1 MKKTILSMGIM
12 MILSGCAMIPDLHEN
27 RQTPIKN
34 NNESNNF
41 WVLQKTTVNTDQWWK
56 DFNDEQ
62 LNKLVDLVKEKNV
75 DLKVAKLNLEKS
87 QDYYQLIDS
96 NKYPTLNLGS
106 SFERQK
112 LSGTGMVPP
121 PYAGEIIQMGQIGLS
136 GKYTLD
142 YMNKNGLLSQEQA
155 IKNEGYKHQVENV
168 ELAITI
174 QVIKSYMYYQY
185 LLEEET
191 LLNERIKLHESIIKS
206 YEEGFQLGKLTENDV
221 NDIKSQGISLE
232 SNLNQIKQNKEVT
245 KNILIQL
252 AGNSNIDLEKGDAIW
267 NYKNEL
273 PTGKVDIGLIHNRP
287 EIKYYLS
294 NIEAQRVHLEALK
307 ADFYP
312 SISLTGDLGFQ
323 KVGFSDLLNK
333 KSLFWNIGPEI
344 NLPIFDAGK
353 IKTNYKIAGVDLNIF
368 IENYNN
374 SVFSAI
380 QEVNNGLIKEKFAFN
395 NLENEQKIFKNDEK
409 NYMNNNELY
418 KSGKISKIR
427 NMQSSMQLIG
437 SKENRLSAEFNYIN
451 SKLDLIQSLGG
462 K

>member
-1 MKKTILSMGIM
+1 MAIIIG
-12 MILSGCAMIPDLHEN
+12 LSGCAMIPDLKES
-27 RQTPIKN
+27 RQAPIKN

-41 WVLQKTTVNTDQWWK
+41 WVLQKTTVNTDKWWN
-56 DFNDEQ
+56 DFNDSQ
-62 LNKLVDLVKEKNV
+62 LNELVDLIREKNV

-87 QDYYQLIDS
+87 QDYYQIVNS

-106 SFERQK
+106 SFKREK
-112 LSGTGMVPP
+112 LSGTGMTPP
-121 PYAGEIIQMGQIGLS
+121 PYAGEIIEMGQVGLNA
-136 GKYTLD
+136 KYTLD
-142 YMNKNGLLSQEQA
+142 YMNKNGLLSQEQK
-155 IKNEGYKHQVENV
+155 IKNEGYKHQLENV

-174 QVIKSYMYYQY
+174 QSIKSYIYYQY
-185 LLEEET
+185 LLEEED
-191 LLNERIKLHESIIKS
+191 LLNEKINLHNNVIKS
-206 YEEGFQLGKLTENDV
+206 YEEGFQLGKITENDV
-221 NDIKSQGISLE
+221 NDIKSQGIVLE
-232 SNLNQIKQNKEVT
+232 SNLNQIKQNKEIT

-252 AGNSNIDLEKGDAIW
+252 AGNSVINLNKSENVW

-294 NIEAQRVHLEALK
+294 NIDAQKVHLEALK

-333 KSLFWNIGPEI
+333 NSLFWSVGPEI
-344 NLPIFDAGK
+344 NLPIFDAGR

-380 QEVNNGLIKEKFAFN
+380 QEVNNSLIKEKFAFN
-395 NLENEQKIFKNDEK
+395 NLENEQKIFKNNEK

-418 KSGKISKIR
+418 KSGKISKIK

-437 SKENRLSAEFNYIN
+437 SKENKLNAEFNYIN